1 VSRTERTWFVDLS
14 SGRTWTQTAEP
25 ADIDPVIGGSGY
37 GWKLLADLLP
47 ANVDPFSPEN
57 VVILNPGLFVGTR
70 TLGSSKLTAIT
81 KFPTVASE
89 DERFFTGS
97 CTSGGRYFAIGM
109 RQAGCDRLVILGKAE
124 KPVYLAIRDRGI
136 QVEPADDL
144 WGRGIDDVSVELV
157 EREGSDAG
165 VLAIGTAG
173 EKLVR
178 SALTIIDRTNSLGRG
193 GLGAVLGS
201 KNVKAIVAH
210 GTGGLRVADPKT
222 YEKASDELIA
232 RVVAWPRRDHWI
244 KLGLAAGW
252 STFKH
257 TQNPGEW
264 PKEHWDQLYG
274 EEKRLESLRSVI
286 ACASCPLNCRL
297 RWQIPGGEFDGEQG
311 LGSPYSK
318 SATSG
323 QLLGIEDD
331 RKMIHLVTEANAHT
345 GIDYY
350 TTMRLID
357 LITRMY
363 QAGRISRADTGFD
376 LSRDYKTYVKLYKM
390 TAEREG
396 IGDILADGWYRV
408 KAEFGI
414 DPQEYWY
421 AGVCKGIDFI
431 YDARPSRFHPLM
443 MTFLT
448 RPRPHHGGSHTRTN
462 SRNKTLEEIRDQVE
476 HWELS
481 DETMERIF
489 RETPY
494 SGKFNVG
501 RYTTYMEDLMRVK
514 NALGLCTIYT
524 YQALVFADDMARL
537 YSAATGNAVSAR
549 ELIARGERI
558 SNIAKMINVRD
569 GFSRADDQP
578 PSVWFKPMNAPEGT
592 IEIEDYF
599 QTKTLNQADLSKM
612 LDDYYDER
620 GWSIQTGQP
629 TPEKLQSIGLGTLA
643 SSTPK
648 TRQNSS

>member
-1 VSRTERTWFVDLS
+1 VASWTERTWYVDLTE
-14 SGRTWTQTAEP
+14 GRTWCEDATLDAFGR
-25 ADIDPVIGGSGY
+25 VIGGSGH
-37 GWKLLADLLP
+37 GWRIMADRLP
-47 ANVDPFSPEN
+47 RGVDPLAPEN
-57 VVILNPGLFVGTR
+57 VVILNPGVLVGTR
-70 TLGSSKLTAIT
+70 TVGSSKLTAIT
-81 KFPTVASE
+81 KFPTVASR
-89 DERFFTGS
+89 DRRFFTGS
-97 CTSGGRYFAIGM
+97 CTGGGRYFSIGM
-109 RQAGCDRLVILGKAE
+109 RQAGCDRLVILGKADR
-124 KPVYLAIRDRGI
+124 PVFLVVG
-136 QVEPADDL
+136 DDGVTMEDAAAL
-144 WGRGIDDVSVELV
+144 WGRGIEEVSIELV
-157 EREGSDAG
+157 RREGADAG
-165 VLAIGTAG
+165 VLVIGTAG

-178 SALTIIDRTNSLGRG
+178 NALAIIDRTNSLGRG

-201 KNVKAIVAH
+201 KNVKAIVAR
-210 GTGGLRVADPKT
+210 GSGSIRVANPA
-222 YEKASDELIA
+222 EFNEISNELIA
-232 RVVAWPRRDHWI
+232 RVVGWPRREHWI

-257 TQNPGEW
+257 TQNPGIW
-264 PKEHWDQLYG
+264 SKDRWDELYG

-286 ACASCPLNCRL
+286 ACTSCPLNCRL
-297 RWQIPGGEFDGEQG
+297 RWEIPGGEFAGEQG

-345 GIDYY
+345 GLDYY

-357 LITRMY
+357 FVTRMY
-363 QAGRISRADTGFD
+363 ERGRISKDGAGFE
-376 LSRDYKTYVKLYKM
+376 LARDYATYERLYRM

-408 KAEFGI
+408 EEEFGL

-448 RPRPHHGGSHTRTN
+448 RPRPHHGGAHTRTN
-462 SRNKTLEEIRDQVE
+462 SRNKTLAEIREQVE
-476 HWELS
+476 HWGLDE
-481 DETMERIF
+481 ETMARIF
-489 RETPY
+489 TETPH

-501 RYTTYMEDLMRVK
+501 RYTSYMEDLMRVK

-537 YSAATGNAVSAR
+537 YSAAVGESVDAR
-549 ELIARGERI
+549 ELIRRGERV
-558 SNIAKMINVRD
+558 SNLAKVINVRD

-578 PSVWFKPMNAPEGT
+578 PDVWFTPMEAPEGR
-592 IEIEDYF
+592 IEMEDYY
-599 QTKTLNQADLSKM
+599 QTKVLTREDLARM

-620 GWSIQTGQP
+620 GWDLAAGHP
-629 TPEKLQSIGLGTLA
+629 TAERLQAIGLAGYA
-643 SSTPK
+643 SETP
-648 TRQNSS
+648 

>member
-1 VSRTERTWFVDLS
+1 VSRTERTWYVDLS
-14 SGRTWTQTAEP
+14 SGRTWTESVEP
-25 ADIDPVIGGSGY
+25 SDIDPVIGGSGY
-37 GWKLLADLLP
+37 GWKIASELLP
-47 ANVDPFSPEN
+47 LGADPLSPEN
-57 VVILNPGLFVGTR
+57 VVVLNPGVFVGTR

-89 DERFFTGS
+89 DGRYFTGS
-97 CTSGGRYFAIGM
+97 ATSGGRYFAIGM
-109 RQAGCDRLVILGKAE
+109 RQAGCDRLVILGRAD
-124 KPVYLAIRDRGI
+124 KPVYIAIRDQGI
-136 QVEPADDL
+136 QIEDATDL
-144 WGRGIDDVSVELV
+144 WGRGIDEVSVELV
-157 EREGSDAG
+157 KREGQDAG

-201 KNVKAIVAH
+201 KNVKAVVAR
-210 GTGGLRVADPKT
+210 GTGGLRVAEPAR
-222 YEKASDELIA
+222 YEAIADELSS
-232 RVVAWPRRDHWI
+232 RVVAWPRREHWI

-264 PKEHWDQLYG
+264 PKEHWDRLYG
-274 EEKRLESLRSVI
+274 EEKRLESLRAVI

-331 RKMIHLVTEANAHT
+331 RKMIHLVTEANAYT

-357 LITRMY
+357 LLTRMY
-363 QAGRISRADTGFD
+363 EAGRITKADTGID
-376 LSRDYKTYVKLYKM
+376 LSRDYETYAKLYKM
-390 TAEREG
+390 TAERQG

-408 KAEFGI
+408 KSEFGI

-421 AGVCKGIDFI
+421 AGICKGIDFI

-501 RYTTYMEDLMRVK
+501 RYTAYMEDLMRVK

-537 YSAATGNAVSAR
+537 YSAATGDDVSAR
-549 ELIARGERI
+549 ELISRGERI

-569 GFSRADDQP
+569 GFSRSDDQP
-578 PSVWFKPMNAPEGT
+578 PSIWFEPMNAPEGT

-599 QTKTLNQADLSKM
+599 QTKTLTKDDLSKM

-620 GWSIQTGQP
+620 GWSVETGQP
-629 TPEKLQSIGLGTLA
+629 TPEKLRSINLDDLA
-643 SSTPK
+643 SNTPP
-648 TRQNSS
+648 TQTAVP